1 MNKQELLNTLSEKL
15 SGLPEAELKRSL
27 DFYSEMID
35 DRIED
40 GLTEDEAVA
49 AIGDVKT
56 IADQIME
63 DIPLNKI
70 VKDKVKKAKPKRAL
84 RAWEIVLIAVGSPIW
99 FPVGLALFLAVAIIL
114 LTFYLVYW
122 VFILAFYLIDLCIAL
137 GFPAGVFGAV
147 IYLMNGHIDMGL
159 FLIGCGLVCGG
170 LAIPFFFLCNL
181 IAKGMIGLSKAIG
194 RGIKWIFVGKRK
206 GE

>member
-27 DFYSEMID
+27 DIYSEMID

-40 GLTEDEAVA
+40 GLSEDEAVA

-99 FPVGLALFLAVAIIL
+99 FPVGLALFITVAVLCI
-114 LTFYLVYW
+114 TFYLVYW
-122 VFILAFYLIDLCIAL
+122 VFILAFYVIDLCLAL
-137 GFPAGVFGAV
+137 GFVAGILGAV
-147 IYLMNGHIDMGL
+147 LGFMNGQVDTGL
-159 FLIGCGLVCGG
+159 FLIGCGFVCGG
-170 LAIPFFFLCNL
+170 IAIPFFFLCNL
-181 IAKGMIGLSKAIG
+181 IAKGMIALSKSIG
-194 RGIKWIFVGKRK
+194 RGIKWIFVGKKR

>member
-40 GLTEDEAVA
+40 GLSEDEAVA

-99 FPVGLALFLAVAIIL
+99 FPVGLALFITVAVLCI
-114 LTFYLVYW
+114 TFYLVYW
-122 VFILAFYLIDLCIAL
+122 VFILAFYVIDLCLAL
-137 GFPAGVFGAV
+137 GFVAGILGAV
-147 IYLMNGHIDMGL
+147 LGFMNGQVDTGL
-159 FLIGCGLVCGG
+159 FLIGCGFVCGG
-170 LAIPFFFLCNL
+170 IAIPFFFLCNL
-181 IAKGMIGLSKAIG
+181 IAKGMIALSKSIG
-194 RGIKWIFVGKRK
+194 RGIKWIFVGKKR